1 MNLKKE
7 FLCFSNHLWIDSI
20 CLGYLSLSRSIAI
33 WSCLNNCDWR
43 KMFKLVGILIFED
56 PPTHLSQPY
65 NRPQLKLSESTCMS
79 FQPTFHSCSSHIPI
93 QTGGESGTAVHIW
106 HRAECNT
113 VHYRVQTAVQIMHWE
128 ILWTGLVWLPWHG
141 LTHSA
146 IDSQRLFPGSDQ
158 ICKLCLHLNYIWII
172 FFNLIYLT
180 DFCDTFTLNIQ
191 TSRTV
196 GYRFSNTILKISG

>member
-93 QTGGESGTAVHIW
+93 QTSGESGTAVHIW
-106 HRAECNT
+106 HRAVNRTKLQSATQCIIEC
-113 VHYRVQTAVQIMHWE
+113 RQQ
-128 ILWTGLVWLPWHG
+128 
-141 LTHSA
+141 
-146 IDSQRLFPGSDQ
+146 
-158 ICKLCLHLNYIWII
+158 CKLCIERSCELDW
-172 FFNLIYLT
+172 F
-180 DFCDTFTLNIQ
+180 DFRGTV
-191 TSRTV
+191 SRTQ
-196 GYRFSNTILKISG
+196 L